1 MYLGE
6 PEKGQGT
13 FEHTLLRKYNTF
25 YTLEIFFKKLL
36 MKKVKDDT
44 RSGKIYYICVL
55 KYLCYKNVHSSV
67 MLNENSITVSISFF
81 SIEKKL
87 SKSSYEITKGPN

>member
-1 MYLGE
+1 
-6 PEKGQGT
+6 
-13 FEHTLLRKYNTF
+13 
-25 YTLEIFFKKLL
+25 
-36 MKKVKDDT
+36 
-44 RSGKIYYICVL
+44 
-55 KYLCYKNVHSSV
+55 